1 MVLRK
6 PLLIKF
12 TIKIC
17 LIIHINIYK
26 ILFFFSVDIFEWEST
41 WLLKKSNTPTTKN
54 KNKSDYQL

>member
-26 ILFFFSVDIFEWEST
+26 ILFFFFPWIY
-41 WLLKKSNTPTTKN
+41 LNGNLHG
-54 KNKSDYQL
+54 Y